1 MNING
6 LLKKTLFGLMALA
19 SLAYSHPVR
28 EKKAIYDRINRNGTD
43 QSREQILEASNR
55 AFGYLEHCP
64 TTLKTDAKLPV
75 SAQST
80 CPWYY
85 EVSHKPN
92 RYPATIRN
100 AVTPCTDKCIGGNG
114 DLKCLPVTRTIEVFN
129 EMKEASGEIRYESEE
144 IEITVG
150 FSCGAHYMV
159 ENVPVATTTAA
170 TAEQIQEASKRA
182 FGDLA
187 QCPTTVKTNA
197 TLPVSAKSTC
207 PWYYEISHRPN
218 RYPATILNAVTPC
231 TDKCIGGNGDL
242 QCLPMTRTI
251 DVFNDMEEAS
261 GEIRYES
268 EEIEITV
275 GFSCGARY
283 MVENVPAATTI
294 SAPPANEKEEASG
307 KANEKKEAPGV
318 ANEPISYARK

>member
-1 MNING
+1 
-6 LLKKTLFGLMALA
+6 MALA

-28 EKKAIYDRINRNGTD
+28 EKKYIYDQINRNGTD
-43 QSREQILEASNR
+43 QSLEPILEASNR
-55 AFGYLEHCP
+55 AFGYLAQCP
-64 TTLKTDAKLPV
+64 TTIKTDAKLPV
-75 SAQST
+75 SAKST

-92 RYPATIRN
+92 RYPATILN
-100 AVTPCTDKCIGGNG
+100 AVTPCTDKCIGGND
-114 DLKCLPVTRTIEVFN
+114 DLQCLPVTRIIEVFN
-129 EMKEASGEIRYESEE
+129 EMKEASGEIRYESEG

-150 FSCGAHYMV
+150 FSCGSRDMV
-159 ENVPVATTTAA
+159 ENVTAATTTAA
-170 TAEQIQEASKRA
+170 LAEQIQENNKRA

-207 PWYYEISHRPN
+207 PWYYEVSHKPN

-231 TDKCIGGNGDL
+231 TDKCIGENGDL
-242 QCLPMTRTI
+242 QCLPVTRTI
-251 DVFNDMEEAS
+251 EVFNDMEEAS
-261 GEIRYES
+261 GEIRYEP
-268 EEIEITV
+268 EEIDITV

-283 MVENVPAATTI
+283 MVENVPETTTT

-307 KANEKKEAPGV
+307 EANEKKEASGK
-318 ANEPISYARK
+318 ANEPISFARK